1 MAHREFAVQ
10 IRVVPGSSAAIYSQ
24 IADQIRRG
32 IASGELSVGDAVPSV
47 RALAKE
53 LVVNPNTVAKA
64 YAELI
69 RDGVLETQAGR
80 GAFVAPRRDVY
91 SKPERLRRLDQALE
105 LAISTSIALNFSGE
119 EILARMQ
126 SRLEKLKV

>member
-1 MAHREFAVQ
+1 MQ
-10 IRVVPGSSAAIYSQ
+10 IRVIPGSSAAIYRQ

-32 IASGELSVGDAVPSV
+32 IASGELAVGDGVPSV

-69 RDGVLETQAGR
+69 RDGVLETQPGR
-80 GAFVAPRRDVY
+80 GAFVAQRRDVY
-91 SKPERLRRLDQALE
+91 SKAERLRRLDEALDT
-105 LAISTSIALNFSGE
+105 AISASIALNFTGE

-126 SRLEKLKV
+126 SKLGKIKV